1 MARALMVQ
9 GTASSVGKSWLAA
22 GLCRLLRQDGWR
34 VAPFK
39 SQNMSNN
46 AAALPGGGEIG
57 RAQALQAQACGL
69 QPTADMNPVLLKPT
83 ADTRSQVILLG
94 RPVGIHAAA
103 AYYADVR
110 VQAWAAVRAAYGRLA
125 AEYEIV
131 IIEGAGSPAEMNL
144 KDRDIANMR
153 VAELADASVILV
165 ADIDRGGVFASIIGT
180 LDLLPPHERARVK
193 GVVVNRFRGDPNLF
207 TDGVRFLEDRTGV
220 PVLGVLPYLDLR
232 LPEEDA
238 VAVETGDARHGD
250 GADIEVAVVAVPRI
264 ANFTDFDA
272 LARTPGVRV
281 RFVRE
286 PSDMGEPDA
295 LVLPGSKNTLADL
308 AWLRERHWDAALG
321 RVQRIVGLCGGYQ
334 MLGGRID
341 DPLGVDGGRPAS
353 APGLGLLDVATVFAP
368 AKRAQ
373 PAEAV
378 ERATGERL
386 HGYEIHAGDTRLGP
400 GARAWL
406 DGVGSA
412 SDRGGRVIGTYLHG
426 LFDNDGFRLRWIN
439 GLRARRG
446 LPPLVDAGPGP
457 SAVDAAL
464 DELAAALR
472 RHLDIGAVYRMLEEG
487 GAPHRT
493 P

>member
-9 GTASSVGKSWLAA
+9 GSASFVGKSWLAA

-39 SQNMSNN
+39 AQNMSNN

-69 QPTADMNPVLLKPT
+69 LPAADMNPVLLKPT
-83 ADTRSQVILLG
+83 GEAGSQVILNG
-94 RPVGIHAAA
+94 RPAGLFAAA
-103 AYYADVR
+103 AYYRDVR
-110 VQAWAAVRAAYGRLA
+110 AQAWLAVEAAYGRLA
-125 AEYEIV
+125 AEHDV
-131 IIEGAGSPAEMNL
+131 VVIEGAGSPVEMNL
-144 KDRDIANMR
+144 KDRDIANMA
-153 VAELADASVILV
+153 VAELADAAVILV
-165 ADIDRGGVFASIIGT
+165 ADIDRGGVFAAIIGT

-193 GVVVNRFRGDPNLF
+193 GIVVNRFRGDPALF

-232 LPEEDA
+232 LPEEDG
-238 VAVETGDARHGD
+238 VAVESAQPRHGD
-250 GADIEVAVVAVPRI
+250 GAEIEVAVVAVPRI

-272 LARTPGVRV
+272 LARTPGVGV

-286 PSDMGEPDA
+286 PSDLGQPDA
-295 LVLPGSKNTLADL
+295 VVLPGSKNTLADL
-308 AWLRERHWDAALG
+308 AWLRQRNWDAALG
-321 RVQRIVGLCGGYQ
+321 RVQAIIGLCGGYQ
-334 MLGGRID
+334 MLGTRID

-368 AKRAQ
+368 QKRAQ

-378 ERATGERL
+378 ERTTGERL

-400 GARAWL
+400 GAVAWL

-412 SDRGGRVIGTYLHG
+412 ADPGGRVSGSYLHG
-426 LFDNDGFRLRWIN
+426 LFDNDGFRLRWVN
-439 GLRARRG
+439 RLRARRG
-446 LPPLVDAGPGP
+446 LPPLADAGPGP

-464 DELAAALR
+464 DALAAALR
-472 RHLDIGAVYRMLEEG
+472 RHLDVGAVYRLLEEG
-487 GAPHRT
+487 GATHRT